1 LPSFEPNDAT
11 GIWEGGEVLGE
22 SSSTL
27 PPIDLEVSLSRAAHA
42 GKRNRGSQAEDRDGT
57 HTSTVREEV
66 HPVERAYERALSRMK
81 DFKSILINS
90 SLSNK
95 IILYFV
101 FLVCRHHST

>member
-1 LPSFEPNDAT
+1 MQGRGTEDHHDFS
-11 GIWEGGEVLGE
+11 E
-22 SSSTL
+22 SDIL
-27 PPIDLEVSLSRAAHA
+27 
-42 GKRNRGSQAEDRDGT
+42 QAEDRDGT